1 MVLDLSAPNDLLDQF
16 TEMILDAPQDQFP
29 VSHHFG
35 PGVYIREAKLPAGN
49 LVLGHKHKHA
59 HTNILV
65 SGRLVFLNEGGQVRE
80 LKAPMVMVS
89 PPGQK
94 LAYIIEDTVWQNVYA
109 TEERDVQK
117 LEDMFLEKNHILEGR
132 KERQFF
138 LQKEL
143 HGKDVSD
150 FKSVIASFG
159 MTEEWV
165 NEVSVNE
172 SDLIEMPFGEG
183 VKTMLKP
190 SPIHGTGVFASAP
203 IEPFEVIGPGLLNGC
218 RTPIGRYANHSADPN
233 SFFVKNDNGDIYIM
247 ALKNISGCRGGFDG
261 EEITVDYYQGLKLNG
276 VHQLHNL

>member
-16 TEMILDAPQDQFP
+16 TEMILDAPQDELP

-35 PGVYIREAKLPAGN
+35 PGVYIREAKFSAGH

-117 LEDMFLEKNHILEGR
+117 LEEMFLEKNHILEGR
-132 KERQFF
+132 KEQQFS

-150 FKSVIASFG
+150 FKSVISSFG
-159 MTEEWV
+159 MTEELV
-165 NEVSVNE
+165 HSISVDE
-172 SDLIEMPFGEG
+172 SDLIEMPAGEG
-183 VKTMLKP
+183 TKIVLRP
-190 SPIHGTGVFASAP
+190 SPIHGTGVFASAS
-203 IEPFEVIGPGLLNGC
+203 IEPFEVIGPALLDGH
-218 RTPIGRYANHSADPN
+218 RTPIGRYANHSSDPN
-233 SFFVKNDNGDIYIM
+233 AFFVKNDSGDIYMM
-247 ALKNISGCRGGFDG
+247 ALKKISGCKGGFDG
-261 EEITVDYYQGLKLNG
+261 EEITLDYYQGLKLNG
-276 VHQLHNL
+276 VPQISEL